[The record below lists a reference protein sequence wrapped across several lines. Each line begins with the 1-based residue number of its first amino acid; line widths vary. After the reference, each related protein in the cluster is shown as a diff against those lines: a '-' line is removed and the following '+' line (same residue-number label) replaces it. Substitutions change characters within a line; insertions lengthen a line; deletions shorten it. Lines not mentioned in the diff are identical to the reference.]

1 MATLQKIRDHM
12 GLLAAIIVA
21 IALLAFIVGDL
32 FKADGTFG
40 SSRTAVGEINGNT
53 IPIQNYQALVDEN
66 TELYKQNYQQNSVE
80 SAVADQIQEQTWEQ
94 LIRRFVV
101 EAEYENIGIN
111 VTPDEVFDM
120 VAGNNID
127 PQIKQVPIFQDR
139 TTGQFDRNLVMQ
151 FLKSKDEDPSGQ
163 AAVQWAAFERNL
175 IENKK
180 DQKFISI
187 VGMGMYPTKLQTEK
201 EVSEKN
207 TKYDFDYVQLRYSTV
222 PDSLVQVKESDLKK
236 YYDNHQNEYKQVE
249 SRDIYYVAFPIVAS
263 DEDLQETQK
272 WAEDAKEEFASKS
285 DDAIEQY
292 VNLESE
298 ISFNGKYLSADELS
312 DPIVE
317 LFTAANGTVVGPYEE
332 DGYIKLARKLNSARI
347 ADSVKARHILIR
359 PVGSLTDEA
368 AKERAD
374 SILNAVKKGAS
385 FAELAK
391 KYSADGSA
399 EDGGDLGW
407 FPEGV
412 MVKEFN
418 DACFLGSKGDK
429 SVVKTQYGYH
439 VIEITDQSAA
449 TEKVKV
455 AVLARKVAA
464 SNKTVDQIYARASKF
479 GSNSRNIDAFRSN
492 ADHEGLSLRTAN
504 LHRNDHRMANLDN
517 SRQIVRWAY
526 RAKRGEISEIFEL
539 DEQFIIAIISGLH
552 KEGVAPF
559 DEVKN
564 VIMRNV
570 LNEKKA
576 EYLIAKIN
584 EAKAGA
590 STLQTIA
597 DKLLTEVKEAKS
609 VTYSS
614 YSIPTVGVEPNL
626 QAAMVCLDNQQ
637 ISEPIE
643 GLSGVYV
650 IQLMSV
656 DKTTDVDLAR
666 ERIVLQRTNMS
677 RAGYQVF
684 SAIREAA
691 DIEDNRSNFY

>member
-1 MATLQKIRDHM
+1 MATLQKIRDHI
-12 GLLAAIIVA
+12 GTLAAIIVA
-21 IALLAFIVGDL
+21 VGLIAFIGGDMFKSCEHTKNVVG
-32 FKADGTFG
+32 AI
-40 SSRTAVGEINGNT
+40 SGND
-53 IPIQNYQALVDEN
+53 IPYTYYQSLVEDN

-80 SAVADQIQEQTWEQ
+80 SEVIDQIQEQTWEQ
-94 LIRRFVV
+94 LIRRYVI
-101 EAEYENIGIN
+101 ESEYQSIGIN
-111 VTPDEVFDM
+111 ISSDEVFDM
-120 VAGNNID
+120 VQGNNVD
-127 PQIKQVPIFQDR
+127 PQVKQIPIFQDQNS
-139 TTGQFDRNLVMQ
+139 GQFDRNLVMQ
-151 FLKSKDEDPSGQ
+151 FLKRKDEDPSGQ
-163 AAVQWAAFERNL
+163 AASSWAAFEKNL
-175 IENKK
+175 IENRK

-187 VGMGMYPTKLQTEK
+187 VGMGMYPTTLQTEK

-207 TKYDFDYVQLRYSTV
+207 TKYNFDYVQLRYSTV
-222 PDSLVQVKESDLKK
+222 ADSLVQVKESDLKK
-236 YYDNHQNEYKQVE
+236 YYEKHKDEYKQTE
-249 SRDIYYVAFPIVAS
+249 SRDVYYVTFPIVAN

-272 WAEDAKEEFASKS
+272 WAEDVKAEFASKAE
-285 DDAIEQY
+285 DALEQF
-292 VNLESE
+292 VNLESDL
-298 ISFNGKYLSADELS
+298 SFNGKYLSKDELS
-312 DPIVE
+312 ESIIE
-317 LFTAANGTVVGPYEE
+317 LFTASNGTVVGPYEE
-332 DGYIKLARKLNSARI
+332 DGYIKLARKLNSASI
-347 ADSVKARHILIR
+347 ADSVQARHILIR
-359 PVGSLTDEA
+359 PTSSLSDEA

-374 SILNAVKKGAS
+374 SILKAVNRGAS
-385 FAELAK
+385 FADLAV

-399 EDGGDLGW
+399 LNGGDLGW

-418 DACFLGSKGDK
+418 DACFLGKKGDK

-449 TEKVKV
+449 SEKVKV
-455 AVLARKVAA
+455 AILAHKIAA

-479 GSNSRNIDAFRSN
+479 GSSSRSIESFRSN
-492 ADHEGLSLRTAN
+492 ADREGLNLRTAN
-504 LHRNDHRMANLDN
+504 LRRNDHRVANLDN

-526 RAKRGEISEIFEL
+526 KASRGEISEIFEL
-539 DEQFIIAIISGLH
+539 DEQFIIAIVSGLH
-552 KEGVAPF
+552 KEGIAPF

-576 EYLIAKIN
+576 EYLIAKVN

-614 YSIPTVGVEPNL
+614 YSVPTVGVEPNL

-656 DKTTDVDLAR
+656 DKPADVDLAR

>member
-1 MATLQKIRDHM
+1 MATLQKIRDHI
-12 GLLAAIIVA
+12 GTLAAIIVA
-21 IALLAFIVGDL
+21 VGLIAFIGGDMFKSCEHTKNVVG
-32 FKADGTFG
+32 AI
-40 SSRTAVGEINGNT
+40 SGND
-53 IPIQNYQALVDEN
+53 IPYTYYQSLVEDN

-80 SAVADQIQEQTWEQ
+80 SEVIDQIQEQTWEQ
-94 LIRRFVV
+94 LIRRYVI
-101 EAEYENIGIN
+101 ESEYQSIGIN
-111 VTPDEVFDM
+111 ISSDEVFDM
-120 VAGNNID
+120 VQGNNVD
-127 PQIKQVPIFQDR
+127 PQVKQIPIFQDQNS
-139 TTGQFDRNLVMQ
+139 GQFDRNLVMQ
-151 FLKSKDEDPSGQ
+151 FLKRKDEDPSGQ
-163 AAVQWAAFERNL
+163 AASSWAAFEKNL
-175 IENKK
+175 IENRK

-187 VGMGMYPTKLQTEK
+187 VGMGMYPTTLQTEK

-207 TKYDFDYVQLRYSTV
+207 TKYNFDYVQLRYSTV
-222 PDSLVQVKESDLKK
+222 ADSLVQVKESDLKK
-236 YYDNHQNEYKQVE
+236 YYEKHKDEYKQTE
-249 SRDIYYVAFPIVAS
+249 SRDVYYVTFPIVAN

-272 WAEDAKEEFASKS
+272 WAEDVKAEFASKAE
-285 DDAIEQY
+285 DALEQF
-292 VNLESE
+292 VNLESDL
-298 ISFNGKYLSADELS
+298 SFNGKYLSKDELS
-312 DPIVE
+312 ESIIE
-317 LFTAANGTVVGPYEE
+317 LFTASNGTVVGPYEE
-332 DGYIKLARKLNSARI
+332 DGYIKLARKLNSASI
-347 ADSVKARHILIR
+347 ADSVQARHILIR
-359 PVGSLTDEA
+359 PTSSLSDEA

-374 SILNAVKKGAS
+374 SILKAVNRGAS
-385 FAELAK
+385 FADLAV

-399 EDGGDLGW
+399 LNGGDLGW
-407 FPEGV
+407 FSEGV

-418 DACFLGSKGDK
+418 DACFLGKKGDK

-449 TEKVKV
+449 SEKVKV
-455 AVLARKVAA
+455 AILAHKIAA

-479 GSNSRNIDAFRSN
+479 GSNSRSIESFRSN
-492 ADHEGLSLRTAN
+492 ADREGLNLRTAN
-504 LHRNDHRMANLDN
+504 LRRNDHRVANLDN

-526 RAKRGEISEIFEL
+526 KASRGEISEIFEL
-539 DEQFIIAIISGLH
+539 DEQFIIAIVSGLH
-552 KEGVAPF
+552 KEGIAPF

-576 EYLIAKIN
+576 EYLIAKVN

-614 YSIPTVGVEPNL
+614 YSVPTVGVEPNL
-626 QAAMVCLDNQQ
+626 QAVMVCLDNQQ

-656 DKTTDVDLAR
+656 DKPADVDLAR

>member
-1 MATLQKIRDHM
+1 MATLQKIRDHI
-12 GLLAAIIVA
+12 GTLAAIIVA
-21 IALLAFIVGDL
+21 VGLIAFIGGDMFKSCEHTKNVVG
-32 FKADGTFG
+32 AI
-40 SSRTAVGEINGNT
+40 SGND
-53 IPIQNYQALVDEN
+53 IPYTYYQSLVEDN

-80 SAVADQIQEQTWEQ
+80 SEVIDQIQEQTWEQ
-94 LIRRFVV
+94 LIRRYVI
-101 EAEYENIGIN
+101 ESEYQSIGIN
-111 VTPDEVFDM
+111 ISSDEVFDM
-120 VAGNNID
+120 VQGNNVD
-127 PQIKQVPIFQDR
+127 PQVKQIPIFQDQNS
-139 TTGQFDRNLVMQ
+139 GQFDRNLVMQ
-151 FLKSKDEDPSGQ
+151 FLKRKDEDPSGQ
-163 AAVQWAAFERNL
+163 AASSWAAFEKNL
-175 IENKK
+175 IENRK

-187 VGMGMYPTKLQTEK
+187 VGMGMYPTTLQTEK

-207 TKYDFDYVQLRYSTV
+207 TKYNFDYVQLRYSTV

-236 YYDNHQNEYKQVE
+236 YYEKHKDEYKQTE
-249 SRDIYYVAFPIVAS
+249 SRDVYYVTFPIVAN

-272 WAEDAKEEFASKS
+272 WAEDVKAEFASKAE
-285 DDAIEQY
+285 DALEQF
-292 VNLESE
+292 VNLESDL
-298 ISFNGKYLSADELS
+298 SFNGKYLSKDELS
-312 DPIVE
+312 ESIIE
-317 LFTAANGTVVGPYEE
+317 LFTASNGTVVGPYEE
-332 DGYIKLARKLNSARI
+332 DGYIKLARKLNSASI
-347 ADSVKARHILIR
+347 ADSVQARHILIR
-359 PVGSLTDEA
+359 PTSSLSDEA

-374 SILNAVKKGAS
+374 SILKAVNRGAS
-385 FAELAK
+385 FADLAV

-399 EDGGDLGW
+399 LNGGDLGW

-418 DACFLGSKGDK
+418 DACFLGKKGDK

-449 TEKVKV
+449 SEKVKV
-455 AVLARKVAA
+455 AILAHKIAA

-479 GSNSRNIDAFRSN
+479 GSNSRSIESFRSN
-492 ADHEGLSLRTAN
+492 ADREGLNLRTAN
-504 LHRNDHRMANLDN
+504 LRRNDHRVANLDN

-526 RAKRGEISEIFEL
+526 KASRGEISEIFEL
-539 DEQFIIAIISGLH
+539 DEQFIIAIVSGLH

-576 EYLIAKIN
+576 EYLIAKVN

-614 YSIPTVGVEPNL
+614 YSVPTVGVEPNL

-656 DKTTDVDLAR
+656 DKPADVDLAR

>member
-1 MATLQKIRDHM
+1 MATLQKIRDHI
-12 GLLAAIIVA
+12 GTLAAIIVA
-21 IALLAFIVGDL
+21 VGLIAFIGGDMFKSCEHTKNVVG
-32 FKADGTFG
+32 AI
-40 SSRTAVGEINGNT
+40 SGND
-53 IPIQNYQALVDEN
+53 IPYTYYQSLVEDN

-80 SAVADQIQEQTWEQ
+80 SEVIDQIQEQTWEQ
-94 LIRRFVV
+94 LIRRYVI
-101 EAEYENIGIN
+101 ESEYQSIGIN
-111 VTPDEVFDM
+111 ISSDEVFDM
-120 VAGNNID
+120 VQGNNVD
-127 PQIKQVPIFQDR
+127 PQVKQIPIFQDQNS
-139 TTGQFDRNLVMQ
+139 GQFDRNLVMQ
-151 FLKSKDEDPSGQ
+151 FLKRKDEDPSGQ
-163 AAVQWAAFERNL
+163 AASSWAAFEKNL
-175 IENKK
+175 IENRK

-187 VGMGMYPTKLQTEK
+187 VGMGMYPTTLQTEK

-207 TKYDFDYVQLRYSTV
+207 TKYNFDYVQLRYSTV

-236 YYDNHQNEYKQVE
+236 YYEKHKDEYKQTE
-249 SRDIYYVAFPIVAS
+249 SRDIYYVTFPIVAN

-272 WAEDAKEEFASKS
+272 WAEDVKAEFASKAE
-285 DDAIEQY
+285 DALEQF
-292 VNLESE
+292 VNLESDL
-298 ISFNGKYLSADELS
+298 SFNGKYLSKDELS
-312 DPIVE
+312 ESIIE
-317 LFTAANGTVVGPYEE
+317 LFTASNGTIVGPYEE
-332 DGYIKLARKLNSARI
+332 DGYIKLARKLNSASI
-347 ADSVKARHILIR
+347 ADSVQARHILIR
-359 PVGSLTDEA
+359 PTSSLSDEA

-374 SILNAVKKGAS
+374 SILKAVNRGAS
-385 FAELAK
+385 FADLAV

-399 EDGGDLGW
+399 LNGGDLGW

-418 DACFLGSKGDK
+418 DACFLGKKGDK

-439 VIEITDQSAA
+439 VIEITDQSAVS
-449 TEKVKV
+449 EKVKV
-455 AVLARKVAA
+455 AILAHKIAA

-479 GSNSRNIDAFRSN
+479 GSNSRSIESFRSN
-492 ADHEGLSLRTAN
+492 ADREGLNLRTAN
-504 LHRNDHRMANLDN
+504 LRRNDHRVANLDN

-526 RAKRGEISEIFEL
+526 KASRGEISEIFEL
-539 DEQFIIAIISGLH
+539 DEQFIIAIVSGLH

-576 EYLIAKIN
+576 EYLIAKVN

-614 YSIPTVGVEPNL
+614 YSVPTVGVEPNL

-656 DKTTDVDLAR
+656 DKPADVDLAR